1 MYIYATHVFA
11 RAHLLLK
18 KATSDLMS
26 QNSGSQ
32 VPSFPPYVSL
42 QMVVLWCSPA
52 IMNTLAAE
60 CKQLLQVSV
69 LFV

>member
-1 MYIYATHVFA
+1 MYATHVFA
-11 RAHLLLK
+11 RAYLFAEN
-18 KATSDLMS
+18 ATSDLMS

-60 CKQLLQVSV
+60 CKQLLHVSV